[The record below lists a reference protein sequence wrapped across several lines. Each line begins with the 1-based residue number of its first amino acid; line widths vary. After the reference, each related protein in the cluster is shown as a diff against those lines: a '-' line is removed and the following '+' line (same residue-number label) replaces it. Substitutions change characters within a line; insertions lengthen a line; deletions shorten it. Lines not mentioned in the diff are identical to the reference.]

1 MAFKREN
8 FKSLVST
15 KKEYFAS
22 SYGFKGKTNFSFG
35 SDVYVI
41 PLLSSGFYEIPCHRV
56 ITHKVDGKEIGFNG
70 ASFPIY
76 VRCKGVSEEGANQ
89 PSLCCTLSQMEKERI
104 PEKNDS
110 GKRIISNRTWRVF
123 FPVLILGSSLADE
136 TKTSYPV
143 SKVAISKDLASEAGL
158 KLSYLEMSNST
169 FKKDIV
175 TAYGNNLRDK
185 GILDYDLDPDT
196 EEFFEEIRNRL
207 SRTVV
212 KIHGGTKTGFTAPI
226 KEYSF
231 FPFEDPAIACQ
242 SAPGERDSI
251 INYDSNDQ
259 IMLRV
264 SEFLTLFDT
273 QVDSLIRDWNE
284 KDLQEYYNSARG
296 FDIHTSLDEIA
307 KAQPVEETPV
317 VETQAEKVEFTTA
330 QPAQTATFYTQPQ
343 VDIPAI
349 QPAAEATSVPVVT
362 SQAQAATA
370 VMEKPAEPVSQDQPY
385 GNVSAAASD
394 EEIENLL
401 KVSSAPSVEVSASSD
416 ADLDDYD
423 YDLDN
428 DGDFFG

>member
-22 SYGFKGKTNFSFG
+22 SYGFKSKTNFSFG
-35 SDVYVI
+35 SDVYII

-76 VRCKGVSEEGANQ
+76 IRCKGVSDEGVNQ
-89 PSLCCTLSQMEKERI
+89 GSLCCTLSQMEKERI

-143 SKVAISKDLASEAGL
+143 SKVALSKDLASENGL

-169 FKKDIV
+169 FKNDIV
-175 TAYGNNLRDK
+175 TAYGNSLRDK
-185 GILDYDLDPDT
+185 GILDYDLDPNS

-207 SRTVV
+207 SRTVLKV
-212 KIHGGTKTGFTAPI
+212 HGGTKTGFNAPI

-242 SAPGERDSI
+242 SAPGERELI
-251 INYDSNDQ
+251 INYETNDQ
-259 IMLRV
+259 IMIRI

-273 QVDSLIRDWNE
+273 QVDSLIRDWTD

-296 FDIHTSLDEIA
+296 YDIHTPL
-307 KAQPVEETPV
+307 EELSKV
-317 VETQAEKVEFTTA
+317 QQVTQAATEEVTEKVEFNT
-330 QPAQTATFYTQPQ
+330 
-343 VDIPAI
+343 
-349 QPAAEATSVPVVT
+349 EALG
-362 SQAQAATA
+362 Q
-370 VMEKPAEPVSQDQPY
+370 VSQTTESVSQEQPY

-394 EEIENLL
+394 DDIAQLL
-401 KVSSAPSVEVSASSD
+401 GTTSASAENEVAKVLESTPAETETPSISD
-416 ADLDDYD
+416 SDLDEYD
-423 YDLDN
+423 IDT
-428 DGDFFG
+428 DGDFFE

>member
-22 SYGFKGKTNFSFG
+22 SYGFKSKTNFSFG
-35 SDVYVI
+35 SDVYII

-76 VRCKGVSEEGANQ
+76 IRCKGVSDEGVNQ
-89 PSLCCTLSQMEKERI
+89 GSLCCTLSQMEKERI

-143 SKVAISKDLASEAGL
+143 SKVALSKDLASENGL

-169 FKKDIV
+169 FKNDIV
-175 TAYGNNLRDK
+175 TAYGNSLRDK
-185 GILDYDLDPDT
+185 GILDYDLDPNS

-207 SRTVV
+207 SRTVLKV
-212 KIHGGTKTGFTAPI
+212 HGGTKTGFNAPI

-242 SAPGERDSI
+242 SAPGERELI
-251 INYDSNDQ
+251 INYETNDQ
-259 IMLRV
+259 IMIRI

-273 QVDSLIRDWNE
+273 QVDSLIRDWTD

-296 FDIHTSLDEIA
+296 YDIHTPL
-307 KAQPVEETPV
+307 EELSKIQQVTPTATEEV
-317 VETQAEKVEFTTA
+317 TEKVEFNT
-330 QPAQTATFYTQPQ
+330 
-343 VDIPAI
+343 
-349 QPAAEATSVPVVT
+349 EAL
-362 SQAQAATA
+362 SQ
-370 VMEKPAEPVSQDQPY
+370 VSQTTESVSQEQPY

-394 EEIENLL
+394 DDIAQLL
-401 KVSSAPSVEVSASSD
+401 GTTSASAENEVAKVLESTPAETETPSISD
-416 ADLDDYD
+416 SDLDEYD
-423 YDLDN
+423 IDT
-428 DGDFFG
+428 DGDFFE